1 MVCEWVVGKVDEKYL
16 KGPGGMDGSAGLGRG
31 GKDCGFIF
39 LVLSPPPPSRTL
51 GVYAKPL
58 VMWA

>member
-1 MVCEWVVGKVDEKYL
+1 MDLLGWVV
-16 KGPGGMDGSAGLGRG
+16 

-39 LVLSPPPPSRTL
+39 LVLSPPPPSRTF

-58 VMWA
+58 